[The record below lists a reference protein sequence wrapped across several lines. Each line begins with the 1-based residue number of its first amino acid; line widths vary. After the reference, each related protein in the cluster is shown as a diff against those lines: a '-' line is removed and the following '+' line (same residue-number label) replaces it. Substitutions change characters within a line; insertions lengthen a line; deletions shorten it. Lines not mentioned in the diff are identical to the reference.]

1 MGKYNLTVPI
11 LLVVWVNTTTTVKK
25 IYSWTRQAEEWSSVR
40 MEWTREN
47 SQSRIFAVVLG
58 RQMNGN

>member
-1 MGKYNLTVPI
+1 MVTSFLFEYKR
-11 LLVVWVNTTTTVKK
+11 VNTTVKE
-25 IYSWTRQAEEWSSVR
+25 IFSWTRQAEEWSSVR
-40 MEWTREN
+40 MKWTSEN